1 MVYDDYFILPIL
13 DIFLR
18 RESVTLQFKK
28 ETERERKK
36 AVKVIYNDKTAG
48 SSVAS
53 FLLFKLTSLMNM
65 SVYCSHWYIY
75 VHILCFLSSYPS
87 GNFSI
92 KFKIDGVIYQT
103 NQVK

>member
-1 MVYDDYFILPIL
+1 MLHFNL
-13 DIFLR
+13 
-18 RESVTLQFKK
+18 KK
-28 ETERERKK
+28 RQRERERKK
-36 AVKVIYNDKTAG
+36 ESCKGNDKTAG

-75 VHILCFLSSYPS
+75 VHILWPLSSYRS

-92 KFKIDGVIYQT
+92 KFKIDEAIDQT